1 MLKTT
6 KGKLCQTK
14 TGTRNKG
21 NKWNTVTNKVAI
33 SPTVSII
40 TLKVKVLMYQLKDR
54 LPQCIKQ
61 QDSTECYLQET
72 NFKQKDT

>member
-1 MLKTT
+1 MLDKN
-6 KGKLCQTK
+6 
-14 TGTRNKG
+14 RNKKQG
-21 NKWNTVTNKVAI
+21 QQMEHSNKVAI

-54 LPQCIKQ
+54 LPQWIKQ